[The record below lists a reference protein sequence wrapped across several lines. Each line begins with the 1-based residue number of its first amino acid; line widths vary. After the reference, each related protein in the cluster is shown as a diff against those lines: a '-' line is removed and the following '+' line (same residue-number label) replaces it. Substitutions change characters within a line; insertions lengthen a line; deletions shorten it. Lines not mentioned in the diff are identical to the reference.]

1 MLIYANGVRDDNSNK
16 CYMCSS
22 GEHHMFD
29 GNLRKLQEIGRLVT
43 FIQPLAKMAAMW
55 ISNKKMENEFP
66 TSSTNLL
73 FKFLYINS
81 CFLDLPCA
89 YNLDFLDGVRIS
101 TTVFHMMCKYS

>member
-43 FIQPLAKMAAMW
+43 FIQPLAKMAAM
-55 ISNKKMENEFP
+55 
-66 TSSTNLL
+66 
-73 FKFLYINS
+73 
-81 CFLDLPCA
+81 
-89 YNLDFLDGVRIS
+89 
-101 TTVFHMMCKYS
+101 